1 MADSAHGDHLQGD
14 VRRVCSRCGNVLTGG
29 GVAAKHGEARKRVTV
44 IFTDIVGST
53 ALTEELEPEVLRLVG
68 LRFHQTAREVLK
80 GYGASIQSPSSW

>member
-1 MADSAHGDHLQGD
+1 M
-14 VRRVCSRCGNVLTGG
+14 
-29 GVAAKHGEARKRVTV
+29 TV